1 MNMRISIWP
10 KSLLGRWSVGL
21 GAAFIVVF
29 VLSGV
34 LTALGGVGVGPAP
47 VGPIAG
53 VALGVAFGVSGIVAL
68 VTGLI
73 SIIKSKERSILV
85 FVAVVAGLFCLIF
98 FLGEF
103 LVPH

>member
-1 MNMRISIWP
+1 MRFSILP
-10 KSLLGRWSVGL
+10 KTSLGRWSVGL
-21 GAAFIVVF
+21 GAAFILIF

-53 VALGVAFGVSGIVAL
+53 VALGVAFAISGIAAL
-68 VTGLI
+68 ITGLI

-85 FVAVVAGLFCLIF
+85 FLAVIAGLFCLIF

-103 LVPH
+103 LSPH